1 MLTEIY
7 NFLFYRPIF
16 NFLNWNF
23 FLIKDFGFAIF
34 LLTIILRIFLF
45 PLNLKIQKEQKKME
59 IISQKLKEIQKE
71 YKHNKEEMTK
81 KMMEFL
87 KNERINPLSNYLL
100 VLIQF
105 PIFLAIYQSLKEFS
119 MKNLPLFLG
128 ILDLTKPN
136 FYLAAIAGIFQY
148 LQTSS
153 NQSLQTIIS
162 LFVSVFLVI
171 VFSQLPAALSL
182 YLLFMILFNFIER
195 LIFLKFFKNGGK
207 IKRS

>member
-16 NFLNWNF
+16 NFLNWTF
-23 FLIKDFGFAIF
+23 FLVKDFGFAIF
-34 LLTIILRIFLF
+34 LLTVILRIFLF
-45 PLNLKIQKEQKKME
+45 PLNLKMQKEQKKME
-59 IISQKLKEIQKE
+59 IISQKLREIQKE
-71 YKHNKEEMTK
+71 YKNNKEEMTK

-87 KNERINPLSNYLL
+87 KNEKINPLSNYLL

-136 FYLAAIAGIFQY
+136 FSLAAIAGIFQY
-148 LQTSS
+148 LQINS
-153 NQSLQTIIS
+153 NQSFQIMIS

-195 LIFLKFFKNGGK
+195 LIFFKIFQKWRKN
-207 IKRS
+207 